1 MLPFFIQ
8 WSRPSC
14 EDGFGHPI
22 MLAGQGPRTI
32 GHRDDLVQ
40 PPQFTDK
47 GDRVQISEVNRE
59 MFTCSTGIS
68 RVLATGIE
76 GGHVGTRQIPSL
88 FTGVLAL
95 GMGHSSPM
103 IQTCHLHMAEKHHES

>member
-1 MLPFFIQ
+1 MGSRELGFARQRPMLPFFIQ

-47 GDRVQISEVNRE
+47 GDGAQISEA
-59 MFTCSTGIS
+59 MGKCS
-68 RVLATGIE
+68 RVPQA
-76 GGHVGTRQIPSL
+76 
-88 FTGVLAL
+88 
-95 GMGHSSPM
+95 SPDG
-103 IQTCHLHMAEKHHES
+103 APA